1 MFPFR
6 DACHRGRR
14 AALAPG
20 TNWTLEGQGA
30 GPSGLGPSLG
40 RGAVAQTVARNQ
52 RPRPRPGQPT
62 AAPTGEKPEAW
73 CRAPAPGLATFLP
86 DTKGSAVAPGMLSHR
101 RHLRISCS
109 PRRREAIPRRPR
121 RYPAHNPGPWAL
133 GPGVGY
139 LSQSREMTPT
149 VPGEP
154 PAPVQTPSP
163 GSPPPPPLHGGVG
176 GVCCPWIGGMWRL
189 LSSGDSTESCA
200 KPYTAARRAFH
211 GSRSSPTEQVQG
223 VPHFPGHLTRLAAAR
238 GCEDFAHEGTRTEA
252 RMREDAEDDR
262 VVKPAGNK
270 IIRIKFYGH
279 RRGVKL
285 YRLCSF
291 KQATA
296 TTHRP
301 TLGAKAVHAAAPA
314 CRARDIAAE

>member
-1 MFPFR
+1 MRAIAADALRWPREPTGPWKVKARALPGLVRPLAGAPSRRQWLGISGPGLGR
-6 DACHRGRR
+6 DSPLLLRR
-14 AALAPG
+14 ERSPKP
-20 TNWTLEGQGA
+20 GA
-30 GPSGLGPSLG
+30 GPPPRASRPSCLTPRGPQWLRVCCRTAGICRS
-40 RGAVAQTVARNQ
+40 RAV
-52 RPRPRPGQPT
+52 PGD
-62 AAPTGEKPEAW
+62 
-73 CRAPAPGLATFLP
+73 RRLSPAVPA
-86 DTKGSAVAPGMLSHR
+86 D
-101 RHLRISCS
+101 
-109 PRRREAIPRRPR
+109 IPP
-121 RYPAHNPGPWAL
+121 HNPGPWAL

-211 GSRSSPTEQVQG
+211 GSRSSPTKQVQG
-223 VPHFPGHLTRLAAAR
+223 VPHFPGHLTRLAAAQ
-238 GCEDFAHEGTRTEA
+238 GCEDFAHERTRTEA
-252 RMREDAEDDR
+252 HMREDAEDDR